1 VGDTLP
7 NGLPTL
13 LREWFGPDAGL
24 AGTSF
29 EVEFQREG
37 DALWDGL

>member
-7 NGLPTL
+7 NELPTL
-13 LREWFGPDAGL
+13 LRERFGPDAGL